1 VLSLPRVEEV
11 VKSILTNIKNLL
23 ADIHGWTSQYEKP
36 SSSEEILNELEEI
49 QEIVGKIFTMFSP
62 KIQEEKL
69 QEAAPKLREQKVEEK
84 PETVKVEK
92 SFLETELE
100 SKIVPPF
107 DMILNV
113 LKPGVNGA
121 EVAET
126 LERIKMD
133 LGERI
138 GGLHPLFFKMTK
150 VIARIRRKR
159 ALTQEDVY
167 DLKQLAYQWSIQSG
181 LTT

>member
-1 VLSLPRVEEV
+1 MLSLPKVEEV
-11 VKSILTNIKNLL
+11 VKSILTNVKNLL
-23 ADIHGWTSQYEKP
+23 ADVHDWTSQYEKL

-49 QEIVGKIFTMFSP
+49 QEIVGKIFAAFS
-62 KIQEEKL
+62 
-69 QEAAPKLREQKVEEK
+69 PKLREEKPLGTPPQQQQIVEEK
-84 PETVKVEK
+84 SETVKVEK
-92 SFLETELE
+92 PFLETKLE

-113 LKPGVNGA
+113 LKPGVSGA

-159 ALTQEDVY
+159 ALTQEDIY

>member
-1 VLSLPRVEEV
+1 MPKVEEV
-11 VKSILTNIKNLL
+11 VKSILTNVKNLL
-23 ADIHGWTSQYEKP
+23 ADVHDWTSQYKKL

-49 QEIVGKIFTMFSP
+49 QEIVGKIFAAFSP
-62 KIQEEKL
+62 KLQEEKPFETL
-69 QEAAPKLREQKVEEK
+69 PQQQIVEEK
-84 PETVKVEK
+84 LETVKVEK
-92 SFLETELE
+92 PVLETKLE

-113 LKPGVNGA
+113 LKPGASGA

-126 LERIKMD
+126 LERIKID

-138 GGLHPLFFKMTK
+138 EGLHPLFFKMTK

-159 ALTQEDVY
+159 TLTQEDIY
-167 DLKQLAYQWSIQSG
+167 DLKQLAYQWSIRSG